1 MTEKYY
7 KGDDYN
13 AFGEDWIL
21 IDLDFPEDWIISKA
35 EFRVGNLPVMRF
47 PNPVFPIP
55 VGLTSEQSANLKDI
69 NTCYLAIYDEE
80 GRKKTVD
87 GCWTFVAENEVV

>member
-1 MTEKYY
+1 MAIKYY
-7 KGDDYN
+7 KGDDFN
-13 AFGEDWIL
+13 SFGETWVL
-21 IDLDFPEDWIISKA
+21 IELEFPEDWVISKA

-55 VGLTSEQSANLKDI
+55 VNLTSEQTSSLKDV

-80 GRKKTVD
+80 GRKKTVS
-87 GCWTFVAENEVV
+87 GSWTFIAEDEVV